1 MARSVNSDPLLSH
14 NFALLDVPVAGVF
27 PTAFPVKAV
36 QSAINNGS
44 YVGFQSISIP
54 EMTVDMKDI
63 REGNWPFTHHVP
75 QGYVAGG
82 ECTIRFAVFNTN
94 LDMWLWFQQV
104 VWGRVAPRRS
114 LIVVQTRNQKRIPQ
128 RMLWL
133 RDCIPSTWRP
143 ATDLDASGSEV
154 VMEEL
159 TLSVERVEIL
169 PLPVP
174 QV

>member
-1 MARSVNSDPLLSH
+1 MARSVNSDPLMSH
-14 NFALLDVPVAGVF
+14 NFALMDVPVAGVF
-27 PTAFPVKAV
+27 PTAFPLKSV
-36 QSAINNGS
+36 QSAVNNGS

-54 EMTVDMKDI
+54 EMSLDVKDI
-63 REGNWPFTHHVP
+63 REGNWPWVHRVP

-82 ECTIRFAVFNTN
+82 DCTLRFAVFNIN
-94 LDMWLWFQQV
+94 LDMYLWFQQA

-114 LIVVQTRNQKRIPQ
+114 FIVVQTRNRKAIPQ

-133 RDCIPSTWRP
+133 RDCIPTTWKP
-143 ATDLDASGSEV
+143 ATDLDASSSEV

-159 TLSVERVEIL
+159 TLAVMRVEIL